1 MNSYSN
7 WELIVVFS
15 VVGGAFALGFVL
27 IAVWAIRNDQF
38 KDVEGVKYRMMDD
51 FHDVRSTDSKKRGEE
66 L

>member
-51 FHDVRSTDSKKRGEE
+51 FHDVRSIDSKKRGEE

>member
-51 FHDVRSTDSKKRGEE
+51 FHDVRSTESKKKGEE

>member
-1 MNSYSN
+1 MHAYSN

-15 VVGGAFALGFVL
+15 VVGGAFALGFIL

-38 KDVEGVKYRMMDD
+38 KDVEGVKYRMMED
-51 FHDVRSTDSKKRGEE
+51 FQDVRSAQSKQKGEE

>member
-51 FHDVRSTDSKKRGEE
+51 FHDVRSTESKKRGEE

>member
-1 MNSYSN
+1 MHTYSN

-51 FHDVRSTDSKKRGEE
+51 FQDVRSNQAKQKGDD

>member
-1 MNSYSN
+1 MNTYSN

-38 KDVEGVKYRMMDD
+38 KDVEGVKYRM
-51 FHDVRSTDSKKRGEE
+51 
-66 L
+66 LP

>member
-1 MNSYSN
+1 MNTYSN

-51 FHDVRSTDSKKRGEE
+51 FQDARSNKSKQKDEE